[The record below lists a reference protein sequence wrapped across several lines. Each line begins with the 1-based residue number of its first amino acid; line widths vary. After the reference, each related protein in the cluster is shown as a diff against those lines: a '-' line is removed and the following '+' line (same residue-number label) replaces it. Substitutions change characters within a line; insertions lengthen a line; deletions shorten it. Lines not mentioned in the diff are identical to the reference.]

1 MGATLDDIF
10 KCDAVQFPVKR
21 MRNLFRL
28 VGDAIVRAVQ
38 AKVDAAGL
46 WALPPAAA
54 EKEVDRAGEVLA
66 GWRATTKRLS
76 REWNWRENP
85 EEPRLRA
92 LQARVGQIRALRRTQ
107 AAMEELLSPEEVAG
121 MQVGREALAGFAEL
135 RPLHVSPH
143 ADALWARAV
152 SDFDRRM
159 EPAEGAVLER
169 LRESFGQRLL
179 PALQAALNNVPGAA
193 AQPFQLLRQFLKHR
207 ELLARPGIARRLE
220 PQREQLLK
228 LLSSYMVKTREAGQ
242 HADALVDGRGPEEFA
257 GRNFSGRVNTMV
269 FTAQLHYK
277 VVQVVEA
284 ARPLVADLSGFDAF
298 MALAKETK
306 QELEDARERELNDWQ
321 RTTLAEIKDKESPLR
336 LDLAEKAMSFDG
348 GGRLKVHFD
357 ERLVE
362 LVRDVRQF
370 RALGCKI
377 PREVDAEVAKAQ
389 RFYHS
394 ATVLRQ
400 VANVY
405 NTMESSMIECQL
417 PMLLDEAKAF
427 EDVVAGGELPWQDD
441 KSDPG
446 RLERYIE
453 SVDGA
458 MQALRDKNRRLR
470 KVHETNAELVVKL
483 MNTDLVRQLDRWKDI
498 LAEMRGNIDAVE
510 SEVGGTATGWRT
522 HWNYQLAKAL
532 EFQYKLGLES
542 CHENLSPMTVKLVFK
557 DKRLCF
563 DPPFEEIRRSYYGEL
578 KKFIM
583 LPSKFTGVSKD
594 PKDDREIF
602 KGILDRNSKG
612 LSVVFSQAEK
622 LFRRLAEVADKYEK
636 WVALGSV
643 DVHAVVEEAL
653 HDVEDWEHNF
663 RLRQTRERDA
673 SKLDALEK
681 APRLP
686 APAPAPAPPPCQTRT
701 ARWV

>member
-1 MGATLDDIF
+1 
-10 KCDAVQFPVKR
+10 
-21 MRNLFRL
+21 
-28 VGDAIVRAVQ
+28 
-38 AKVDAAGL
+38 
-46 WALPPAAA
+46 
-54 EKEVDRAGEVLA
+54 
-66 GWRATTKRLS
+66 
-76 REWNWRENP
+76 
-85 EEPRLRA
+85 
-92 LQARVGQIRALRRTQ
+92 
-107 AAMEELLSPEEVAG
+107 
-121 MQVGREALAGFAEL
+121 
-135 RPLHVSPH
+135 
-143 ADALWARAV
+143 
-152 SDFDRRM
+152 
-159 EPAEGAVLER
+159 
-169 LRESFGQRLL
+169 L

-336 LDLAEKAMSFDG
+336 LDLADAAMSFDG

-400 VANVY
+400 VANPPPPLPPSSRTNWTRLVPHSVLTGHVSVLRQVANVY

-441 KSDPG
+441 KSDSG

-470 KVHETNAELVVKL
+470 KVHEANAELVVKL
-483 MNTDLVRQLDRWKDI
+483 MNTV
-498 LAEMRGNIDAVE
+498 
-510 SEVGGTATGWRT
+510 
-522 HWNYQLAKAL
+522 
-532 EFQYKLGLES
+532 
-542 CHENLSPMTVKLVFK
+542 
-557 DKRLCF
+557 
-563 DPPFEEIRRSYYGEL
+563 
-578 KKFIM
+578 
-583 LPSKFTGVSKD
+583 
-594 PKDDREIF
+594 
-602 KGILDRNSKG
+602 
-612 LSVVFSQAEK
+612 
-622 LFRRLAEVADKYEK
+622 
-636 WVALGSV
+636 
-643 DVHAVVEEAL
+643 
-653 HDVEDWEHNF
+653 
-663 RLRQTRERDA
+663 
-673 SKLDALEK
+673 
-681 APRLP
+681 
-686 APAPAPAPPPCQTRT
+686 PPPLVLSGHAASLTPY
-701 ARWV
+701 